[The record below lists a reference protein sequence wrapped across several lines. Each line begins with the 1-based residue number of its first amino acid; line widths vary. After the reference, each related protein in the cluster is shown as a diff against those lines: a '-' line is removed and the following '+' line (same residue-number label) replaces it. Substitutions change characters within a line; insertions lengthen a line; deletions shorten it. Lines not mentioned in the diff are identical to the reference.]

1 MSKRAISSLVRRLA
15 GCVLAAAALAG
26 APAYALGVDCAKIA
40 NPDENTICSEV
51 ELSKLDKELAN
62 TYMLVSANLPLRTR
76 DYLKESQDKW
86 WASADGPRSGACK
99 GDLAC
104 IRSKYKDRVVYLRN
118 PNFRYEGVYAAKS
131 TRLAVQS
138 FGSGALRIAF
148 LGADPAA
155 PLPAFDET
163 KGLKIDERVMVLPP
177 PAENCTLRVEFTLE
191 GGATV
196 YVKEA
201 KKKACDKVKGLAGVY
216 RRDYAAV
223 PGK

>member
-1 MSKRAISSLVRRLA
+1 MNKRAIPLMVRRLA
-15 GCVLAAAALAG
+15 GCALVAAALSG
-26 APAYALGVDCAKIA
+26 TPAYALGVDCTKIA

-76 DYLKESQDKW
+76 DYLKDSQNKW
-86 WASADGPRSGACK
+86 WTSADGPRSGACK

-104 IRSKYKDRVVYLRN
+104 IRGKYKDRVAYLRN
-118 PNFRYEGVYAAKS
+118 PNVRYEGVYAAKS
-131 TRLAVQS
+131 TRLAVQT

-148 LGADPAA
+148 HGADPAA

-163 KGLKIDERVMVLPP
+163 KGLKIDERVLVLPP
-177 PAENCTLRVEFTLE
+177 PAENCTLRVEFTVE

-196 YVKEA
+196 YAKEA
-201 KKKACDKVKGLAGVY
+201 KKRACDGVKGLAGVY

>member
-1 MSKRAISSLVRRLA
+1 MSNQAVAGLLRHLA
-15 GCVLAAAALAG
+15 GFALVAG
-26 APAYALGVDCAKIA
+26 ILCGTPAHALGVDCAKIA
-40 NPDENTICSEV
+40 NPDENTICSEI

-76 DYLKESQDKW
+76 DYLKDSQDKW
-86 WASADGPRSGACK
+86 WTSAEGPRSGACK

-104 IRSKYKDRVVYLRN
+104 IRGKYKERVAYLRN

-131 TRLAVQS
+131 TRLAVQT

-148 LGADPAA
+148 LGVDPAA

-163 KGLKIDERVMVLPP
+163 KGLKIDERVLVLPP

-196 YVKEA
+196 YAKEA

-216 RRDYAAV
+216 RRDYTVAPA
-223 PGK
+223 K